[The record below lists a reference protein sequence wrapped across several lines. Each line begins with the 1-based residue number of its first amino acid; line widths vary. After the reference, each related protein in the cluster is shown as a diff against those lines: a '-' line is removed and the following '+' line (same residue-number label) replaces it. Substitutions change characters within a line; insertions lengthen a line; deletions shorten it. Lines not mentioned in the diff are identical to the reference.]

1 MAHIAGRH
9 GTGGRYA
16 RWLARLMHLP
26 DAVEGVIYDTASI
39 STLHALAA
47 AREVAVP
54 DVRTRGLA
62 GRDLPMLRVYASARA

>member
-54 DVRTRGLA
+54 DVRTRT
-62 GRDLPMLRVYASARA
+62 RRP